1 MDIDKSET
9 LSEQLMNIKS
19 TNYGYS
25 QEKQQIKRREETYK
39 KAMRIFLVDGCLPDG
54 VRFLGSEPDARN

>member
-1 MDIDKSET
+1 MDIDNSDMTFE
-9 LSEQLMNIKS
+9 EQLKLIRES
-19 TNYGYS
+19 NYGYS

-54 VRFLGSEPDARN
+54 VRFLGSEVDA

>member
-1 MDIDKSET
+1 MDIDNSDMTFE
-9 LSEQLMNIKS
+9 EQLKLIRES
-19 TNYGYS
+19 NYGYS

-54 VRFLGSEPDARN
+54 VRFLGSEADA